1 MFFVRVA
8 ISSTRRQFEDS
19 FDRTLQI
26 IGISQRNAPIHSS
39 LISFS
44 RSKPSEVRQIRGIA
58 GGATDSGEDHRGRG

>member
-8 ISSTRRQFEDS
+8 ISSTRCQFKDS

-26 IGISQRNAPIHSS
+26 IGIFQSNASIYSS

-44 RSKPSEVRQIRGIA
+44 RPKLSKVRQIRGIA
-58 GGATDSGEDHRGRG
+58 GGATDSGEDHGGRG